1 MWNTL
6 QKEEELPE
14 WAILLPSVQDIQ
26 DWRPKWINR
35 IFGNQD
41 WKETRWDTRMNSAN
55 PDIANFEKSQVRRRG
70 AQRRTKHPNIK
81 YHHWREEVRKG
92 IISISTYHTGTKWQ
106 KADKPFSDLL
116 TNVWRKKM
124 IKDWDQDRQWTEYF
138 ITLKWGSV
146 SIRTYSERSQR
157 STQEPNRD
165 PSRPEG
171 TVRTLQATDSRAYA
185 TKRYTVIEYC
195 ATHYA
200 TWHMNCNIC
209 TVQYDIRHA
218 YGGHKTLHV
227 EILSVRAN
235 RT

>member
-26 DWRPKWINR
+26 DWRPKSTSR

-70 AQRRTKHPNIK
+70 AQRRTKHPIIK

-92 IISISTYHTGTKWQ
+92 IISISTYHTGTKW
-106 KADKPFSDLL
+106 KIALPRPFDKCL
-116 TNVWRKKM
+116 RKKIM
-124 IKDWDQDRQWTEYF
+124 KDWDQDRHWTEYI

-157 STQEPNRD
+157 STQEPKRD
-165 PSRPEG
+165 PSWPEG
-171 TVRTLQATDSRAYA
+171 TARTSQATDQRPTVRSQTPALRWEHHKRQRSKLSATRAHDHWGY
-185 TKRYTVIEYC
+185 
-195 ATHYA
+195 
-200 TWHMNCNIC
+200 
-209 TVQYDIRHA
+209 HA
-218 YGGHKTLHV
+218 FRTL
-227 EILSVRAN
+227 EVRM
-235 RT
+235 TE